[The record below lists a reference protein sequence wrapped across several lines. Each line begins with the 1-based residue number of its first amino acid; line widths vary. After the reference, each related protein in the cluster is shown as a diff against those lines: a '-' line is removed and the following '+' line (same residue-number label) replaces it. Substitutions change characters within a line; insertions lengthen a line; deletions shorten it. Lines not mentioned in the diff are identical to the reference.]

1 LIRLNAA
8 CGAVPED
15 DAQSR
20 RHMMLEKDLGPME
33 TPLEVSFRN
42 MDHSDAVEAK
52 VRERVEKLERFF
64 GRITSCRVLI
74 EATNRQ
80 HRTGNLYHVHVEVAV
95 PGTEV
100 VVSRN
105 PAEKHA
111 HEDVYVAVRDA
122 FDAMRRRLEDHARRW
137 GGQVKA
143 HEVPL
148 HGTVTKL
155 FPYEGYGFIE
165 ASEGGEIYF
174 HRNSLVDADFDK
186 LEEGQQVRYVVAERE
201 SDKGHQASTVKL
213 IGKHHPVG

>member
-1 LIRLNAA
+1 LIRLNAVRDP
-8 CGAVPED
+8 VPED
-15 DAQSR
+15 HTQIQCR
-20 RHMMLEKDLGPME
+20 TMLEKDLRSME

-42 MDHSDAVEAK
+42 MDRSDAVEAK

-80 HRTGNLYHVHVEVAV
+80 HTKGNLYHVHVEVAV
-95 PGTEV
+95 PGREV

-155 FPYEGYGFIE
+155 FPY
-165 ASEGGEIYF
+165 
-174 HRNSLVDADFDK
+174 ADFDK
-186 LEEGQQVRYVVAERE
+186 VEEGQQVRYVAAERE
-201 SDKGHQASTVKL
+201 SDKGPQATTVRL